1 MVNRVNRD
9 RSSDNGH
16 YVMVNRD
23 RSSDSGN
30 YVMANRDQ
38 SSDSGNYV
46 MVIIIPHD
54 KILKRDWSM

>member
-9 RSSDNGH
+9 RSSDSGNYVIVNRDHSGN

-30 YVMANRDQ
+30 YVM
-38 SSDSGNYV
+38 
-46 MVIIIPHD
+46 VIEIIVV
-54 KILKRDWSM
+54 IT